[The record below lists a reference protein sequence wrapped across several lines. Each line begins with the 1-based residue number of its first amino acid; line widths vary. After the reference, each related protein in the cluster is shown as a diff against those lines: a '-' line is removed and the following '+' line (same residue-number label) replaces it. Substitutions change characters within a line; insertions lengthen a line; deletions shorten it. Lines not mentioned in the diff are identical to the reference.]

1 MDSITLLALSFTT
14 VAILVS
20 LGLTA
25 SLVADGLHNWNK
37 ARQYRNRPRGA
48 TRRTF
53 K

>member
-14 VAILVS
+14 VTILVS
-20 LGLTA
+20 LGFTA